1 MSPVFYEIHSSNL
14 ARFQNRDIFRSI
26 PNFLM
31 TRKIQPAKQQGQCS
45 YAGYI
50 GFLVSAEFKWEMEN
64 GATSAILFSSLCTF
78 PITPPHCITTTL
90 DPRSHSL
97 CMHYSLETRIPCHWP
112 KVSKISLRS
121 HVLVNGIEEKSY
133 FKSRSSLSNIP
144 GSLPR
149 GGNCENPINEE
160 LSVELSFP
168 RFKAWRLIAC
178 GARTTKVAA
187 LH

>member
-14 ARFQNRDIFRSI
+14 ARFQDRDIFRSI

-64 GATSAILFSSLCTF
+64 GATSTVLFSSLCTF

-90 DPRSHSL
+90 NLHPTRFVCIILWKHVSLATGQKFRKFRYILTCSLTRSKKNLLLNRVRLSRT
-97 CMHYSLETRIPCHWP
+97 SLEAC
-112 KVSKISLRS
+112 
-121 HVLVNGIEEKSY
+121 LVVETV
-133 FKSRSSLSNIP
+133 
-144 GSLPR
+144 GSQ
-149 GGNCENPINEE
+149 
-160 LSVELSFP
+160 
-168 RFKAWRLIAC
+168 
-178 GARTTKVAA
+178 
-187 LH
+187 